1 MKTNRLA
8 HRVRIQGS
16 MLFGAV
22 LAVVVAGCGAPR
34 PAGEADAR
42 EAFVDS
48 VLQGMALED
57 KVGEMTQLTLDMLLV
72 GETYASVEPH
82 TLDTAEMRRI
92 LVDLRVGSIL
102 NCGGHGVEEDVWR
115 GFIREIQR
123 LATEEKPT
131 GIPVLYGIDAVHGA
145 TYTTDAV
152 LTPQQLGLAAAWD
165 TALVRELAGHTALE
179 VRASGI
185 PWNFSPVL
193 DLGRDPR
200 WPRFWETF
208 GEDPRAVADN
218 GEAMVRGYQ
227 EGPVP
232 FAATLKHFFGYGST
246 VSGKDRT
253 QSLLPERVL
262 LSHHLP
268 PFERAI
274 AAGAASVMVNSG
286 ELNGIPVHS
295 DPWVLQDILRVRCG
309 FEGVVVTDWEDVK
322 YLVTRHRVAADYK
335 EAIRMAVEAGID
347 MAMVPTDT
355 EFPVLLLELVRE
367 GQISESRI
375 DESVRRILRMKYD
388 LGLFEDPLGWEAA
401 EKLHNREA
409 AAAAARKAA
418 EGSLTLLKNGKD
430 STATVLP
437 LAPGTRVWVSG
448 PTADGVTWLNGGWTG
463 TWQGADTAYV
473 STSARTAWEALSAKF
488 PGAVHAPIGFGA
500 TAADIDAA
508 AGACRRARPDVAV
521 LFLGEQTYT
530 EKPGDIED
538 LSLEPAQQELIR
550 AVAATGVPVVAVF
563 LAGRPRTFDAVEP
576 LLDAVV
582 MAYLPGD
589 AGGEAIAGLLAGEFN
604 PRGRLPFTWPRHP
617 SSHTPY
623 DHKYTDRIHTDFSET
638 AHRPQYPY
646 GFGLGY
652 TATRI
657 VGLRTDRPSYAP
669 EDTVRVEVDLEA
681 LGGAADEVLML
692 FSSDSVASITPPV
705 ARLEA
710 WRRVALPAGGRET
723 VRFDVPV
730 QQLGFVGRDL
740 AWTLEPGRVGLR
752 CGNQSVAIDIEMP

>member
-1 MKTNRLA
+1 MWTKSIATWMPLA
-8 HRVRIQGS
+8 
-16 MLFGAV
+16 A
-22 LAVVVAGCGAPR
+22 VAGLGAFFGGCKAPE
-34 PAGEADAR
+34 PTGENDAR

-48 VLQGMALED
+48 VLATLTLED

-92 LVDLRVGSIL
+92 LVDMRVGSIL
-102 NCGGHGVEEDVWR
+102 NCGGHGYPPEVWR

-123 LATEEKPT
+123 IATEEKPS
-131 GIPVLYGIDAVHGA
+131 GIPVLYGIDAIHGA
-145 TYTTDAV
+145 TYTADAA
-152 LTPQQLGLAAAWD
+152 LSPQQIGLAAAWD

-208 GEDPRAVADN
+208 GEDPRAVADH

-232 FAATLKHFFGYGST
+232 FGATLKHFFGYGST
-246 VSGKDRT
+246 ASGKDRT
-253 QSLLPERVL
+253 ASWIPERLL

-274 AAGAASVMVNSG
+274 AAGAMAVMVNSG
-286 ELNGIPVHS
+286 EVNGIPVHS
-295 DPWVLQDILRVRCG
+295 DPWMLQDVLRVRCG
-309 FEGVVVTDWEDVK
+309 FEGVVVTDWEDVR
-322 YLVTRHRVAADYK
+322 YLVTRHRVAKDYK
-335 EAIRMAVEAGID
+335 EAIKLAVDAGID
-347 MAMVPTDT
+347 LAMVPTDT
-355 EFPVLLLELVRE
+355 EFPGLLLELVQE
-367 GQISESRI
+367 GSISEARI

-388 LGLFEDPLGWEAA
+388 LGLFSDPLGWEAA
-401 EKLHNREA
+401 AQLYDPE
-409 AAAAARKAA
+409 AARKAARTAA
-418 EGSLTLLKNGKD
+418 EGSLTLLKNGK
-430 STATVLP
+430 AGAAAVLP
-437 LAPGTRVWVSG
+437 LAAGKKVWVSG
-448 PTADGVTWLNGGWTG
+448 PTADGVQWLNGGWTG
-463 TWQGADTAYV
+463 TWQGADTAHV
-473 STSARTAWEALSAKF
+473 SKTARTAWEALAAKF
-488 PGAVHAPIGFGA
+488 PGAVHAPVAFGA
-500 TAADIDAA
+500 DRAAVAA
-508 AGACRRARPDVAV
+508 AAASCQRAQPDVAV

-538 LSLEPAQQELIR
+538 LSLEPAQLDLVR
-550 AVAATGVPVVAVF
+550 AVAATGTPIVAVF

-646 GFGLGY
+646 GYGLGY
-652 TATRI
+652 TSAEVLSLT
-657 VGLRTDRPSYAP
+657 TDRETYRT
-669 EDTVRVEVDLEA
+669 EDTVRVTVEVA
-681 LGGAADEVLML
+681 AAGGAADEVLFL
-692 FSSDSVASITPPV
+692 FSSDSVASVAPPV
-705 ARLEA
+705 ARLEG
-710 WRRVALPAGGRET
+710 WRRVRLPAGGRE
-723 VRFDVPV
+723 VVQFDVPV
-730 QQLGFVGRDL
+730 WQLGFVGRDL
-740 AWTLEPGRVGLR
+740 SWSVEPGTVGLR
-752 CGNQSVAIDIEMP
+752 CGSKSVAIELEMP